1 MVWYNA
7 GTVRCVG
14 QNADFNYYFFLQDIS
29 RSGIVVEEEEDVL
42 GGVIGY

>member
-1 MVWYNA
+1 MPVLYGVLA
-7 GTVRCVG
+7 KTRI
-14 QNADFNYYFFLQDIS
+14 FFLLFFLQDIA